1 MANVS
6 LGEKFEKYLEEKV
19 GSGDY
24 MSASEVIRDAL
35 RLKMQVE
42 AEEAAKLARLRGDV
56 DAALAQLD
64 AGETVEFDVEAFLAS
79 ENAVPRRD

>member
-19 GSGDY
+19 AGGDY

-42 AEEAAKLARLRGDV
+42 EEEKAKLERLRRDI
-56 DAALAQLD
+56 DAAWAQLD
-64 AGETVEFDVEAFLAS
+64 DGEKIEFNVETFLA
-79 ENAVPRRD
+79 EQNARSRRD

>member
-19 GSGDY
+19 AGGDY

-42 AEEAAKLARLRGDV
+42 EENRAKLERLRRDIDAAWAQADAGDLREFDV
-56 DAALAQLD
+56 DA
-64 AGETVEFDVEAFLAS
+64 FLAA
-79 ENAVPRRD
+79 ENRRAGR

>member
-19 GSGDY
+19 AGGDY

-42 AEEAAKLARLRGDV
+42 EENRAKLERLRRDI
-56 DAALAQLD
+56 DAAWAQAD
-64 AGETVEFDVEAFLAS
+64 AGKFIEFDVERFLEE
-79 ENAVPRRD
+79 ENSAPYKK

>member
-42 AEEAAKLARLRGDV
+42 AEEQAKLERLRADI
-56 DAALAQLD
+56 DAAWAQAD
-64 AGETVEFDVEAFLAS
+64 AGDLREFDVEAFLAA
-79 ENAVPRRD
+79 ENSVAGR